1 MIQENEVI
9 TLILGVGT
17 LVFVAFNRRALRRV
31 AHSQILIAALI
42 VTFWGWAFTNLEAVI
57 WFDLINCLEHIC
69 YAVSSVLLAVWC
81 LLSLSNKGD
90 SRWTT

>member
-42 VTFWGWAFTNLEAVI
+42 VTFWAWAFTNLEAVI
-57 WFDLINCLEHIC
+57 WEDLINCLEHIC

-81 LLSLSNKGD
+81 LLSLGKRGD
-90 SRWTT
+90 SRWTA